1 MQQQEK
7 LKRKRIP
14 NNYWQDI
21 QARYNTTYSK
31 SSSISALQT
40 AAWRGDLKILEII
53 ADVVQEKQL
62 EAHAEAQRI
71 AAKLVSAN
79 MILDTH

>member
-1 MQQQEK
+1 MQKQEK
-7 LKRKRIP
+7 IKRKRIP

-21 QARYNTTYSK
+21 QARYNNTYSK

-40 AAWRGDLKILEII
+40 AAWRGDLKILEVI
-53 ADVVQEKQL
+53 ADVVQEKQQ
-62 EAHAEAQRI
+62 EANAEAQRI